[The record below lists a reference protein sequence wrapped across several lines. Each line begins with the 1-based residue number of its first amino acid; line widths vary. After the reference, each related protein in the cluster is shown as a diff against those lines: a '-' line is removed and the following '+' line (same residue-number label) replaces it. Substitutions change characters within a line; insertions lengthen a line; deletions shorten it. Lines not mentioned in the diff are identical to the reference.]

1 MKRVGILFFVVGAM
15 VLPFVPSSVPRALA
29 ASIYPPNGT
38 LASKTIQSLAMP
50 AELQTVTDPTFGNQ
64 VQRVSDQA
72 TFGTTAQYL
81 RNDYA
86 KIQTWNADD
95 SLAFLIDWAGFN
107 KGFVL
112 DGRSGRYLRSV
123 TVPIGNHTAR
133 WSNVNP
139 NNMYGIPPGGGCNNG
154 NQIGVW
160 HPETATSSTP
170 TVTLLH
176 TFSQFDTCA
185 EMTFGLEEGNLSNDD
200 SVGAVI
206 GWSTAQ
212 NSWGIVSF
220 SMSNLMTDT
229 PTVTEIATTWLGAPG
244 GPGPDPDHAYWNNI
258 TTMPKGDGILV
269 QWDAS
274 GPGIN
279 QGIEWYSKNLSSRLH
294 VTDASGHY
302 DTALD
307 IHNNEVVVASCSQP
321 GDNTTNTCTGVT
333 QPPLGA
339 NIVLYGMNASGP
351 TGSNLV
357 VQPFVS
363 GLAAGTH
370 LSCRNFKRPGWCYVS
385 DMMNNPAQP
394 VGYEQIYAIKIDG
407 SQTVEVFG
415 VDHGAQNT
423 CASCNADA
431 ALAVPTQ
438 DGSRVMFGSEWG
450 EGTTAPVYEYIAQWP
465 QNPHFQMINNVFV
478 IMMENHDWSQIKG
491 ASDAPYINSLLSR
504 SDASYASNYHN
515 VLTSEAASG
524 YLHPSEPNYIW
535 TVGATNIFSDHMFTT
550 DDDATNGNYTGSTA
564 HITSELS
571 HSNPSKKMWTGYMES
586 DPGGCPITSSGEYAA
601 KHDPFVF
608 FEDTA
613 GNPPSA
619 TNSNCKYFV
628 NDYRKLA
635 TDIANN
641 TLTPYSYI
649 VPNLCD
655 DMHGSCSPT
664 NDPVLQGDQW
674 LQNNLPTILNS
685 NQY

>member
-1 MKRVGILFFVVGAM
+1 MKRAGILFFVVVAM
-15 VLPFVPSSVPRALA
+15 VLSSVAPSVPRALA

-107 KGFVL
+107 KGFVI
-112 DGRSGRYLRSV
+112 DGRSGQYLRSV

-139 NNMYGIPPGGGCNNG
+139 NNMYGIPQGGGCDNG
-154 NQIGVW
+154 NQMGVW
-160 HPETATSSTP
+160 HPETDPSSEP

-185 EMTFGLEEGNLSNDD
+185 QMTFGLDQGNLSNDD

-206 GWSTAQ
+206 GWSTAH

-229 PTVTEIATTWLGAPG
+229 PTVTEIATTWLGAAG
-244 GPGPDPDHAYWNNI
+244 GPGPDPDHASWNNI

-269 QWDAS
+269 QWNAS

-279 QGIEWYSKNLSSRLH
+279 QGIEWYSKNLSSTLH
-294 VTDASGHY
+294 VTNTSDHF

-321 GDNTTNTCTGVT
+321 GDNTANTCTGVT
-333 QPPLGA
+333 QPALGA
-339 NIVLYGMNASGP
+339 HIVLYGMGAAGP

-357 VQPFVS
+357 VQPFVR
-363 GLAAGTH
+363 GLADGTH
-370 LSCRNFKRPGWCYVS
+370 HSCRNFKRPGWCYVS
-385 DMMNNPAQP
+385 DMMNNAAQP
-394 VGYEQIYAIKIDG
+394 VGYEQIYAIKLDG

-431 ALAVPTQ
+431 AMAVPTQ

-450 EGTTAPVYEYIAQWP
+450 GGTTAPVYEYMAQWP
-465 QNPHFQMINNVFV
+465 LQNGSF
-478 IMMENHDWSQIKG
+478 ENTGSSWLS
-491 ASDAPYINSLLSR
+491 PWFINSSI
-504 SDASYASNYHN
+504 SDSS
-515 VLTSEAASG
+515 
-524 YLHPSEPNYIW
+524 
-535 TVGATNIFSDHMFTT
+535 TT
-550 DDDATNGNYTGSTA
+550 QDGSTFVDG
-564 HITSELS
+564 T
-571 HSNPSKKMWTGYMES
+571 HSANNYM
-586 DPGGCPITSSGEYAA
+586 P
-601 KHDPFVF
+601 
-608 FEDTA
+608 TA
-613 GNPPSA
+613 GANDSA
-619 TNSNCKYFV
+619 YRLIQTGLNIV
-628 NDYRKLA
+628 NGQTYTIIFWLKADVARTVRARLGQSVSPGS
-635 TDIANN
+635 
-641 TLTPYSYI
+641 PY
-649 VPNLCD
+649 
-655 DMHGSCSPT
+655 GA
-664 NDPVLQGDQW
+664 DPVDVTTAWQKFTWTFTSPVTD
-674 LQNNLPTILNS
+674 S
-685 NQY
+685 NAQFSFNMGNAAGHVWVDAVSIQ